1 MLEKEYEK
9 LVHYLEGMISD
20 GCQIVIGGNL
30 MDWEDTNIPDL
41 LREIKEKRKEFEEL
55 SKQRLE
61 SGASLEN
68 RISGQRMSVIND
80 DGKNVN
86 MITLHNIIKYPSE
99 RVWEHFKRAE
109 KDKNEDE

>member
-30 MDWEDTNIPDL
+30 LDWEDTNIPGL
-41 LREIKEKRKEFEEL
+41 LREIKKRKEEIRES

-61 SGASLEN
+61 SGETLEN
-68 RISGQRMSVIND
+68 RISGQRFSVIND
-80 DGKNVN
+80 NGKTVN
-86 MITLHNIIKYPSE
+86 LMTIEKVISYPSGKI
-99 RVWEHFKRAE
+99 WEHFKRI
-109 KDKNEDE
+109 DKK